1 MFITP
6 IYKINSLDEINKI
19 GRTDSTGGGKNKALS
34 DMPFK
39 NVFTQA
45 LSDYKEA
52 EKQVDNDI
60 YMLASGQ
67 SDDLHN
73 LMINTKKAEM
83 SLDLF
88 VQLRNRALDAYKEL
102 MNTGI

>member
-6 IYKINSLDEINKI
+6 INTINNLQELNKVNSINDI
-19 GRTDSTGGGKNKALS
+19 NDKNS
-34 DMPFK
+34 VHSGQVPFK
-39 NVFTQA
+39 DVFSQA

-52 EKQVDNDI
+52 EVQVNNDI
-60 YMLASGQ
+60 YGLVTGE

-88 VQLRNRALDAYKEL
+88 IQLRNRALDAYKEL
-102 MNTGI
+102 MSMGV